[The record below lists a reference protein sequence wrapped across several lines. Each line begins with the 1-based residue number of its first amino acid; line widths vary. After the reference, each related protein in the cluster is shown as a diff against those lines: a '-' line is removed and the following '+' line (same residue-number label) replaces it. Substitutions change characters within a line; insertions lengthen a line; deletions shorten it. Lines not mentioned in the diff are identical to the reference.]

1 MRRRPVR
8 IIDIAH
14 RLDISPA
21 TVSAVLNHKAT
32 EGRISKKTQAAVW
45 ETVREMGYQP
55 NIAARRLRSDN
66 ANSAT
71 VYVAIVSSSETP
83 LVVVGSVFRGVQL
96 FAAESDVPLQLT
108 IETFF
113 PGHLKSLPG
122 LLNGS
127 RFNGAI
133 IANTALEDDEF
144 LARTDIPVP
153 LVVFLRQIERHSY
166 VSSDGFQS
174 GYRAGNLLLEKKR
187 RRPAALVPTST
198 TQARQERLAG
208 YRQALYEG
216 GITDIAELAEE
227 FTEQGGYRAMLAFL
241 QAGGQCDGLFAV
253 GDIMAFGA
261 IAAIKQYGLTIP
273 GDIALIGHDD
283 LEMAPFTDPPL
294 TTFHLPVV
302 EMAHD
307 AARILVSLLDLSN
320 SQPIHR
326 VYQANLVLRGSA

>member
-8 IIDIAH
+8 IVDIAH

-21 TVSAVLNHKAT
+21 TVSAVLNYKA
-32 EGRISKKTQAAVW
+32 EAGRISKKTQAAVW
-45 ETVREMGYQP
+45 KAVREMGYQP
-55 NIAARRLRSDN
+55 NIAARRLRSDGGTG
-66 ANSAT
+66 AT
-71 VYVAIVSSSETP
+71 VYLAIVSSSETP

-96 FAAESDVPLQLT
+96 FAAESDIPLQLT
-108 IETFF
+108 IETFY
-113 PGHLKSLPG
+113 PGHLNSLPG

-127 RFNGAI
+127 RFNGAV

-144 LARTDIPVP
+144 LARTDFPVP
-153 LVVFLRQIERHSY
+153 LVVFLRQIERQSY

-174 GYRAGNLLLEKKR
+174 GYLAGKLLLEKNR
-187 RRPAALVPTST
+187 RRLAALVPTST
-198 TQARQERLAG
+198 TQARRERLAG
-208 YRQALYEG
+208 YYRALEEG
-216 GITDIAELAEE
+216 GITEIPKLAGE
-227 FTEQGGYRAMLAFL
+227 FTEQGGYQAMVNFL

-261 IAAIKQYGLTIP
+261 IAAIKQSGLTIP

-302 EMAHD
+302 EMAHE
-307 AARILVSLLDLSN
+307 AARILVSLLDQTDSK
-320 SQPIHR
+320 PIHR
-326 VYQANLVLRGSA
+326 VYPAGLVMRGSV